1 MPNFERNYFQ
11 FNDNS
16 KINKDSVQ
24 YSVNKKDVNKECRT
38 LFDHYNTDGDK
49 KLGEEELT
57 ELMLDLKNADSDED
71 DVISSKEANKLLKS
85 MKTGKNKK
93 VTKTERKNFFKFLNS
108 IQKNYMNN
116 ISNNSDGII
125 DEANQQGATGVG
137 DCWMLSQMR
146 GMSKTEWGAK
156 AIKDSISQDKETGT
170 YKVNLKGVNFEAEI
184 TQKEIDK
191 ARKDGQT
198 LQNGKGSPYTSGD
211 LDALLLELSVE
222 KYFKQE
228 IDNGNLVRRDKILF
242 GNQMAGKTSLQYMLT
257 GKTGHQYQF
266 TTNNVEKAG
275 NTSSMDEVSI
285 SCWKNVQDYVSM
297 TTGDKKEMTQELLKN
312 IFSDTDEKSV
322 TCALKNGNIAHAYTI
337 KDIKLDKDDNIEEV
351 LLINPTA
358 SQIVA
363 HYSLDELTEKL
374 LSIAVTN
381 ESDNYD
387 AYNEGFIPH
396 PRRIED

>member
-266 TTNNVEKAG
+266 TTNNVEKLAIQAQW
-275 NTSSMDEVSI
+275 M
-285 SCWKNVQDYVSM
+285 K
-297 TTGDKKEMTQELLKN
+297 
-312 IFSDTDEKSV
+312 
-322 TCALKNGNIAHAYTI
+322 
-337 KDIKLDKDDNIEEV
+337 
-351 LLINPTA
+351 
-358 SQIVA
+358 
-363 HYSLDELTEKL
+363 
-374 LSIAVTN
+374 
-381 ESDNYD
+381 
-387 AYNEGFIPH
+387 
-396 PRRIED
+396 